1 MIVFET
7 QRCFPLSERC
17 GKGKDRFFRAIGEK
31 RFWDWKIRDADCKPM
46 PTTTLP
52 HKTMQDKR
60 DSSKTNENEATAP
73 LDKRSGAAR
82 HLSKPCRVKSA
93 SDTGSFNR
101 VVHSSMTDSFRVVA
115 VISAFNEEDIISAVI
130 GHLVENGIDVYLI
143 DNHSTD
149 DTTKEASQWLGRGL
163 LQIERFHPSLPSR
176 CETPGPFDWSGILR
190 RKEKLATELSADWL
204 IHHDADEFRESPWPG
219 LTLKAA
225 IRWVDKLGYNCINFQ
240 VLNFCPIDDN
250 FQRGDDPRDYFT
262 FFENGAE
269 FDKVQLKCWKA
280 SKTQASLVRSGGHE
294 VSFEGR
300 RVFPISFLL
309 RHYPI
314 RGQRHGLKK
323 VFAERK
329 KRFLESERSKGWH
342 IQYDQIHD
350 ENHYFLRD
358 PATLRPF
365 NLERARLELMMP
377 EKVLRDLADRLV
389 RTEGELDTFRSKKE
403 DKQQALAEKEEHAK
417 RIAEDRDRLTRDVAE
432 LQSAVSSQQQ
442 ALTEKEEHA
451 KRITEDR
458 DRLTRDVAELQ
469 SAVSSQQQ
477 ALTEKEEHA
486 KRITEDRDR
495 LTRDVAE
502 LQSALSSQQQAL
514 TASQCQLDQ
523 LSLDQERLGR
533 KVLNLQATVRGQQQ
547 ELADKDLQI
556 VDLVTQQDHSNHQ
569 LISTGI
575 RCQERERELTE
586 LGSDQKRLLQDV
598 AVLQATVQHQRI
610 ALDALHG
617 TFGSLLTNRL
627 RPVKNKV
634 LLPGTRRRRLY
645 DVVLA
650 ALKDRLRNG
659 YTSSNGTHS
668 AQFEPLVIWESAN
681 KPAAQRTTQN
691 GTHNGRMARKAVPV
705 QRFGGQHFAI
715 YTSSLGNYFFSEFRD
730 LLAAGFQSL
739 GFQVDI
745 RDEGEGFSEVADW
758 HLVVAPHEFF
768 YLGAGRELSNQSL
781 PSNLILFN
789 TEQPSTQW
797 YARARNYFSKA
808 CRIWDINNTSSQEIA
823 RAGFNCEYLP
833 LGYLP
838 DFKLFREIEELPNH
852 YGTLFL
858 GEKIC
863 KSTYLRKPF
872 VERPIDVLFLGTL
885 SARREKFFA
894 HSSRA
899 LSNHSCYLY
908 LPSAQGPLLA
918 GLNTT
923 MDTNTSVGLAQRAK
937 IILNIHRGADRYFEW
952 HRIVMHGIWN
962 RALVIT
968 EPCGEGPP
976 FQPGVHFVEAPLSQ
990 IADVVEYYL
999 ADPKGQ
1005 AEAQAIALKGFQ
1017 MLSEQCK
1024 LTDSLRP
1031 LLLRSC
1037 SVSLP
1042 NWSQNLSH
1050 ESASSA

>member
-7 QRCFPLSERC
+7 QRCFPLSDRC

-163 LQIERFHPSLPSR
+163 LQIERFPPSLPSR

-204 IHHDADEFRESPWPG
+204 IHHDADEFRESPWSG

-240 VLNFCPIDDN
+240 VLNFWPIDDN

-329 KRFLESERSKGWH
+329 KRFLE
-342 IQYDQIHD
+342 
-350 ENHYFLRD
+350 
-358 PATLRPF
+358 
-365 NLERARLELMMP
+365 
-377 EKVLRDLADRLV
+377 
-389 RTEGELDTFRSKKE
+389 GELDTFRSKKE
-403 DKQQALAEKEEHAK
+403 DQQQALAEKEEHAK

-432 LQSAVSSQQQ
+432 LQSALSSQQQ

-469 SAVSSQQQ
+469 SALSSQQQ

-691 GTHNGRMARKAVPV
+691 GTHNGRMVRKAVPV

-781 PSNLILFN
+781 PSNLVLFN

-797 YARARNYFSKA
+797 YARARDYFSKA

-894 HSSRA
+894 HASRA

>member
-1 MIVFET
+1 M
-7 QRCFPLSERC
+7 S
-17 GKGKDRFFRAIGEK
+17 
-31 RFWDWKIRDADCKPM
+31 
-46 PTTTLP
+46 
-52 HKTMQDKR
+52 
-60 DSSKTNENEATAP
+60 
-73 LDKRSGAAR
+73 
-82 HLSKPCRVKSA
+82 
-93 SDTGSFNR
+93 
-101 VVHSSMTDSFRVVA
+101 DSFRVIA
-115 VISAFNEEDIISAVI
+115 IIAAFNEEDIISSVI
-130 GHLVENGIDVYLI
+130 RHLIDNGIDVYLI
-143 DNHSTD
+143 DHHSTD
-149 DTTKEASQWLGRGL
+149 DTVEEARQWLGRGL
-163 LQIERFHPSLPSR
+163 VHIERFPQPLSPGYESLGR
-176 CETPGPFDWSGILR
+176 FDWSGILR
-190 RKEKLATELSADWL
+190 RKEELATELSADWL

-219 LTLKAA
+219 LTLKEA

-240 VLNFCPIDDN
+240 VLNFCPTDDN
-250 FQRGDDPRDYFT
+250 FQRGDDPREYFT

-269 FDKVQLKCWKA
+269 FDKVQLKCWKV
-280 SKTQASLVRSGGHE
+280 SKTRASLVPSGGHE

-342 IQYDQIHD
+342 IQYDQIKEED
-350 ENHYFLRD
+350 HYFLRD

-403 DKQQALAEKEEHAK
+403 EQQQALAEKEEHAKRIAEDRDRLTRGVAELQSALSSQQQALAEKEEHAK

-432 LQSAVSSQQQ
+432 LQSA
-442 ALTEKEEHA
+442 
-451 KRITEDR
+451 
-458 DRLTRDVAELQ
+458 
-469 SAVSSQQQ
+469 
-477 ALTEKEEHA
+477 
-486 KRITEDRDR
+486 
-495 LTRDVAE
+495 
-502 LQSALSSQQQAL
+502 LSSQQQAL
-514 TASQCQLDQ
+514 AASQCQLDQ
-523 LSLDQERLGR
+523 LSLDQERWGR
-533 KVLNLQATVRGQQQ
+533 EALTLQATVRGQQQ
-547 ELADKDLQI
+547 ELAEKDLQI

-569 LISTGI
+569 LISMGI

-598 AVLQATVQHQRI
+598 AMLQATVQHQRI
-610 ALDALHG
+610 ALETAYG

-627 RPVKNKV
+627 RPVKNKL

-645 DVVLA
+645 DIVLA

-659 YTSSNGTHS
+659 YLSPNGTHS
-668 AQFEPLVIWESAN
+668 VQFEPLVIWESEN
-681 KPAAQRTTQN
+681 KPALPQRTPQN
-691 GTHNGRMARKAVPV
+691 GTHNGRIVRKAVPV
-705 QRFGGQHFAI
+705 QRFGGQQFAI

-739 GFQVDI
+739 GLQVDI
-745 RDEGEGFSEVADW
+745 RDEREGFSEVADW

-781 PSNLILFN
+781 PSNLVLFN

-797 YARARNYFSKA
+797 YARARDYFSKA
-808 CRIWDINNTSSQEIA
+808 YRIWDINHTSSQEIA

-838 DFKLFREIEELPNH
+838 DFKLFREVEELPNH
-852 YGTLFL
+852 YGTFFL
-858 GEKIC
+858 GEKIR

-894 HSSRA
+894 HASRA
-899 LSNHSCYLY
+899 LSNHFCYLY
-908 LPSAQGPLLA
+908 LPSAEGPLLA

-923 MDTNTSVGLAQRAK
+923 MDTTTSVGLAQRAK

-976 FQPGVHFVEAPLSQ
+976 FQPSVHFVEAPLSQ
-990 IADVVEYYL
+990 IADVLEYYL

-1024 LTDSLRP
+1024 LTDSLSS

-1042 NWSQNLSH
+1042 NCSQNLSH

>member
-1 MIVFET
+1 
-7 QRCFPLSERC
+7 
-17 GKGKDRFFRAIGEK
+17 
-31 RFWDWKIRDADCKPM
+31 
-46 PTTTLP
+46 
-52 HKTMQDKR
+52 
-60 DSSKTNENEATAP
+60 
-73 LDKRSGAAR
+73 
-82 HLSKPCRVKSA
+82 
-93 SDTGSFNR
+93 
-101 VVHSSMTDSFRVVA
+101 MTDSFRVIA
-115 VISAFNEEDIISAVI
+115 IIAAFNEEDIISSVI
-130 GHLVENGIDVYLI
+130 QHLIDNGIDVYLI

-149 DTTKEASQWLGRGL
+149 DTVQEASQWLGRGL
-163 LQIERFHPSLPSR
+163 VHIERFPQPLSPGYESL
-176 CETPGPFDWSGILR
+176 GVFDWSGILR
-190 RKEKLATELSADWL
+190 RKEELATELSADWL

-250 FQRGDDPRDYFT
+250 FQRGDDPRNYFT

-269 FDKVQLKCWKA
+269 FDRVQLKCWKV
-280 SKTQASLVRSGGHE
+280 SKTQASLVPSGGHE

-342 IQYDQIHD
+342 IQYDQIKE

-403 DKQQALAEKEEHAK
+403 EQQQALAEKEEHAK

-432 LQSAVSSQQQ
+432 LQSALSSQQQ
-442 ALTEKEEHA
+442 ALAEKEEHA
-451 KRITEDR
+451 KRI
-458 DRLTRDVAELQ
+458 A
-469 SAVSSQQQ
+469 
-477 ALTEKEEHA
+477 
-486 KRITEDRDR
+486 EDRDR

-502 LQSALSSQQQAL
+502 LQSALNSQQQAL
-514 TASQCQLDQ
+514 AKKEEHAKRIAEDRERLTQDVAELQSALSSQQAASQCQLDQ
-523 LSLDQERLGR
+523 LSLDQERLGL

-547 ELADKDLQI
+547 ELAEKDLQI

-569 LISTGI
+569 LISMDI

-610 ALDALHG
+610 ALDTLHG

-645 DVVLA
+645 DIVLA

-659 YTSSNGTHS
+659 YSSSNGTHS
-668 AQFEPLVIWESAN
+668 VQFEPLVIWESAN
-681 KPAAQRTTQN
+681 KPALAQRTTQN
-691 GTHNGRMARKAVPV
+691 GTHNGRMVRKAVPV

-781 PSNLILFN
+781 PSNLVLFN

-797 YARARNYFSKA
+797 YARARDYFSKA

-823 RAGFNCEYLP
+823 RTGFNCEYLP

-838 DFKLFREIEELPNH
+838 DFKLFREVEELPNH

-894 HSSRA
+894 LASRA

-908 LPSAQGPLLA
+908 LPSAEGPLLA

-923 MDTNTSVGLAQRAK
+923 MDTTTSVGLAQRAK

>member
-7 QRCFPLSERC
+7 QRCFPLSDRC

-101 VVHSSMTDSFRVVA
+101 VVHSSMTDSFRVLA

-130 GHLVENGIDVYLI
+130 GHHVENGIDVYLI
-143 DNHSTD
+143 DNHSAD

-163 LQIERFHPSLPSR
+163 LQIERFPPSLPSR

-190 RKEKLATELSADWL
+190 RKEKLATELSAGWL

-262 FFENGAE
+262 FFDNGAE

-280 SKTQASLVRSGGHE
+280 SKTQASLVRSRGHE

-377 EKVLRDLADRLV
+377 EKVLRDVADRLV

-403 DKQQALAEKEEHAK
+403 DQQQALAEKEEHAK

-458 DRLTRDVAELQ
+458 DRLTRDVVELQ
-469 SAVSSQQQ
+469 SALSSQQQ

-691 GTHNGRMARKAVPV
+691 GTHNGRMVRKAVPV

-781 PSNLILFN
+781 PSNLVLFN

-797 YARARNYFSKA
+797 YARARDYFSKA

-894 HSSRA
+894 HASRA

-1037 SVSLP
+1037 SVSPP